1 MAYLGKTIERH
12 LRYPVAVLCAY
23 EVFAIMTNKV
33 PTISAI
39 CWKQKILIPVLLGG
53 LAVHLL
59 VPHRVEGDSLLVVS
73 DE

>member
-1 MAYLGKTIERH
+1 
-12 LRYPVAVLCAY
+12 
-23 EVFAIMTNKV
+23 MTNKV